1 MVNGVSRV
9 VSRKSLRENFVDF
22 QRWSHLSKSLRLLSG
37 RRDERLRFSPILKRC
52 RSLPA
57 CHNNVGSPLK
67 GAQHFHFYEAR
78 SFVNGAIPVLES
90 LFKLLLAPFCY
101 SDSVHHND
109 HRFTLPYSFQP
120 GDMFSAKVA

>member
-1 MVNGVSRV
+1 MVNEVSRV

-22 QRWSHLSKSLRLLSG
+22 QRWSHLSKPLRLLFV
-37 RRDERLRFSPILKRC
+37 RRDERLRFSPFLKRC
-52 RSLPA
+52 ASLPA
-57 CHNNVGSPLK
+57 RHNNVGSPLQ

-90 LFKLLLAPFCY
+90 LFKLLLSPFRY

-109 HRFTLPYSFQP
+109 HRFTLPYSLQRVISFQP
-120 GDMFSAKVA
+120 K